1 MIDSRASFHAK
12 LYRKSFITCKDE
24 NFGIVKRE
32 NYGRSKVICLKVVTN
47 LGYNLIL
54 QNVLQVQDLRMNL
67 ISPGDLD
74 DKSYTSK
81 FIKGT

>member
-1 MIDSRASFHAK
+1 M
-12 LYRKSFITCKDE
+12 
-24 NFGIVKRE
+24 
-32 NYGRSKVICLKVVTN
+32 KVVTN